1 MNTLLARALSWLAGS
16 WQEESKHGGWLGSY
30 GRIRSWC
37 EADPT
42 TSMAPMYGGWV
53 LGGSPSGFVAL

>member
-1 MNTLLARALSWLAGS
+1 MNTLLARALSWLAWR

-37 EADPT
+37 EADPS
-42 TSMAPMYGGWV
+42 TSMAPMDGGWV
-53 LGGSPSGFVAL
+53 LGGSPSSPAAL